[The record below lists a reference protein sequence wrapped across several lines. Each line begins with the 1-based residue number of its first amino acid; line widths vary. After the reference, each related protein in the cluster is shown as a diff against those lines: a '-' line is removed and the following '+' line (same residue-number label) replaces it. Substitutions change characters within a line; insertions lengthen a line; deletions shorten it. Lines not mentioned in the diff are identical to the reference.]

1 VRLLLACLAV
11 GLVIG
16 AGCVADTRPDPETC
30 TRPAVTLDARLTE
43 EALEPSSLD
52 VCRGQVVTLH
62 IAAERE
68 GFIHIHGYDEQAAE
82 VRPGE
87 TVALQ
92 FVADSSGQFPIE
104 LHTND
109 ETEGRELGIFTV
121 HEP

>member
-1 VRLLLACLAV
+1 VRLLPACLAV

-16 AGCVADTRPDPETC
+16 AGCVADTRPAPEIC
-30 TRPAVTLDARLTE
+30 ARPAVTLDAALTE
-43 EALEPSSLD
+43 DALEPSRLD
-52 VCRGQVVTLH
+52 VCRGQMVTLR
-62 IAAERE
+62 IAAESE

-87 TVALQ
+87 TAVLQ